1 MSDRSTFLDFACPVG
16 YQLTGSLDNKGIDFE
31 KGTRNTNFLAFY
43 TCRRLYIRL
52 VERRHP
58 YLESVR
64 IIVKKKNMRKI
75 IAAKFLTIDGVIQ
88 NEKNDGDGFKYG
100 GCFFPYADEV
110 TGQSDKILDG

>member
-31 KGTRNTNFLAFY
+31 KGIRNTNCLAFY
-43 TCRRLYIRL
+43 TCRLFYIRL
-52 VERRHP
+52 VKRQNHNM
-58 YLESVR
+58 ESKR
-64 IIVKKKNMRKI
+64 IIEKKKNMRKI